1 MCQATSFRP
10 KMALVY
16 TTATAT
22 TAIGRRSLCRL
33 FSLLL
38 AKTGLRYSGLRA
50 WMKYIGVKMPSRP
63 ASAIATAQRFK
74 VSAT

>member
-1 MCQATSFRP
+1 
-10 KMALVY
+10 MALVY
-16 TTATAT
+16 TTATVT
-22 TAIGRRSLCRL
+22 TVIGRRSLSRL
-33 FSLLL
+33 FSLRCS
-38 AKTGLRYSGLRA
+38 KTGLRYSGLRA